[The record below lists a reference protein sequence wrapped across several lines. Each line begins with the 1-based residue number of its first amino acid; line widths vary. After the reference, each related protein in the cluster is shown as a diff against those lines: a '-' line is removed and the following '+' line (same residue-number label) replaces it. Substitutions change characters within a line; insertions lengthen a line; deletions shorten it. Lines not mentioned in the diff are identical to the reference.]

1 MWVYHSP
8 IGDLFIRQ
16 LDDGSYGF
24 EYDGTVWESSPSPEI
39 EADNVYT
46 HMTGCAEWDNLDGQ
60 VDDVPTGLAEWA
72 LLPG

>member
-8 IGDLFIRQ
+8 IGNLFIRR

-39 EADNVYT
+39 EADNAFMHV
-46 HMTGCAEWDNLDGQ
+46 TGCYEWDKLAGQ
-60 VDDVPTGLAEWA
+60 VDGVPDTIGGWEKLT
-72 LLPG
+72 